1 MTRLENVEV
10 SMDGVDD
17 SDVLSVSQLQQ
28 RSWDR
33 DDIPQR
39 LDDIQQAHNNIESN
53 LQDIKSDLED
63 TKTLDEL
70 KDEYEGFYDQV
81 GTDTRDNAKAHPSEV
96 VQELQK
102 RQDLMRRLAIWHSRS
117 KELNRFARNVVGSKY
132 SKLLEQYRTAQTYDT
147 LEEVLEDKAEHYAKQ
162 EVNALKA
169 EMDSNIQQLEKL
181 LQVVREQEK
190 NHLEINKELAAQANG
205 VDESSIDGLVD
216 EMKSFLEEFVD
227 EKGTVVLDDEE
238 LEKSRKVEE
247 RESAR
252 DSAVEDQVN
261 DALKDESAKDSEPE
275 SLEISFSNSSELSKK
290 EQIVSAW
297 DEHDLEMMTNKQIA
311 EAFDTDEGYVDEVVE
326 EENLRS

>member
-1 MTRLENVEV
+1 MTELDGVVV

-53 LQDIKSDLED
+53 IQDIISDLED
-63 TKTLDEL
+63 TKTLEKL

-96 VQELQK
+96 VKELQK
-102 RQDLMRRLAIWHSRS
+102 RQDLMRRLAVWHSRS

-132 SKLLEQYRTAQTYDT
+132 GKLLEEYRTAQTYDT

-162 EVNALKA
+162 EVNSLKA
-169 EMDSNIQQLEKL
+169 EMDSNIKQLEKL

-216 EMKSFLEEFVD
+216 EMKNFLEDFVD

-238 LEKSRKVEE
+238 LEKSRKVKE

-252 DSAVEDQVN
+252 ESAVSDQVSE
-261 DALKDESAKDSEPE
+261 ALDDEDGEMSVRDE
-275 SLEISFSNSSELSKK
+275 
-290 EQIVSAW
+290 IVSDW
-297 DEHDLEMMTNKQIA
+297 DDLQTMSKSDIA
-311 EAFDTDEGYVDEVVE
+311 ELYDVDEDLVDTVID
-326 EENLRS
+326 EENLNHAGD

>member
-1 MTRLENVEV
+1 MSQLDDVGV

-17 SDVLSVSQLQQ
+17 SDVLSVSQLQK

-39 LDDIQQAHNNIESN
+39 LDDVQQAHNNIESN
-53 LQDIKSDLED
+53 IQDVISDLKD

-70 KDEYEGFYDQV
+70 KDEYDGFYSQV
-81 GTDTRDNAKAHPSEV
+81 SSDSRGNPKAHPFEV

-102 RQDLMRRLAIWHSRS
+102 RQDLMRRLAIWHGRS

-132 SKLLEQYRTAQTYDT
+132 GKLLEEYRTAQTYDT

-162 EVNALKA
+162 EVNSLKA

-190 NHLEINKELAAQANG
+190 NHLEINKELASQANG
-205 VDESSIDGLVD
+205 VDESSIEGLVG
-216 EMKSFLEEFVD
+216 EMKTFLEDFVD
-227 EKGTVVLDDEE
+227 EKGTVVLDDEK

-252 DSAVEDQVN
+252 ESAVEDQVD
-261 DALKDESAKDSEPE
+261 DALNEEGEDSDEDESLD
-275 SLEISFSNSSELSKK
+275 IGFSNSSELSKK

-297 DEHDLEMMTNKQIA
+297 DEHDLDMMSNERIA
-311 EAFDTDEGYVDEVVE
+311 QTFDTDEGYVEKVVE
-326 EENLRS
+326 EENLR

>member
-1 MTRLENVEV
+1 MTEIEDSGI

-53 LQDIKSDLED
+53 LQDVRSDLED
-63 TKTLDEL
+63 TKTLEEL
-70 KDEYEGFYDQV
+70 KDEYEGFYSQV
-81 GTDTRDNAKAHPSEV
+81 STDARDNPKAHPLEV

-102 RQDLMRRLAIWHSRS
+102 RQDLMMRLAVWHSRS

-132 SKLLEQYRTAQTYDT
+132 GKLLEEYRTAQTYDT

-190 NHLEINKELAAQANG
+190 NHLEINKELAAQASGIDQSG
-205 VDESSIDGLVD
+205 VEDQIS
-216 EMKSFLEEFVD
+216 EMKSFLEDFID
-227 EKGTVVLDDEE
+227 ERGTVNLDESE

-252 DSAVEDQVN
+252 ESAVEDQVN
-261 DALKDESAKDSEPE
+261 EALDDESDEDG
-275 SLEISFSNSSELSKK
+275 FSVRDE
-290 EQIVSAW
+290 IVSDW
-297 DEHDLEMMTNKQIA
+297 DDLQTMSKSDIA
-311 EAFDTDEGYVDEVVE
+311 ELYDVDEDLVDTVID
-326 EENLRS
+326 EENLEHAGD

>member
-1 MTRLENVEV
+1 MTDLQDTVV

-53 LQDIKSDLED
+53 LQDIQSDLED
-63 TKTLDEL
+63 TKSLDEL

-81 GTDTRDNAKAHPSEV
+81 GTDNRGNPKAHPSEV

-102 RQDLMRRLAIWHSRS
+102 RQDLMMRLAVWHSRS

-132 SKLLEQYRTAQTYDT
+132 SKLLEEYRTAQSYDT
-147 LEEVLEDKAEHYAKQ
+147 LEEVLEDKAEHYAEQK
-162 EVNALKA
+162 VSALES
-169 EMDSNIQQLEKL
+169 EMQSNIQQLEKL

-190 NHLEINKELAAQANG
+190 NHLEINKELASQANG
-205 VDESSIDGLVD
+205 VDESNVEGLVS
-216 EMKSFLEEFVD
+216 EMKEFLEDFVD
-227 EKGTVVLDDEE
+227 EKGTVVLDDDE
-238 LEKSRKVEE
+238 LEQARKVEE
-247 RESAR
+247 REDAR

-261 DALKDESAKDSEPE
+261 DALDSEDGESDDGSE

-297 DEHDLEMMTNKQIA
+297 DEHDLDTMTNQQIA
-311 EAFDTDEGYVDEVVE
+311 EAFDVSPEYVSTIAN
-326 EENLRS
+326 EENLR

>member
-1 MTRLENVEV
+1 MTELEGVGV

-39 LDDIQQAHNNIESN
+39 LDDVQQAHNNIESN
-53 LQDIKSDLED
+53 LQDVKSDLEG
-63 TKTLDEL
+63 TKSLEEL
-70 KDEYEGFYDQV
+70 KDEYEGFYSQV
-81 GTDTRDNAKAHPSEV
+81 STDSRGNPKAHPLEV
-96 VQELQK
+96 VNELQK
-102 RQDLMRRLAIWHSRS
+102 RQDLMMRLAVWHSRS

-132 SKLLEQYRTAQTYDT
+132 SKLLEEYRTAQTYDT

-190 NHLEINKELAAQANG
+190 NHLEINKELASQANG

-216 EMKSFLEEFVD
+216 EMKSFLEDFVD
-227 EKGTVVLDDEE
+227 EKGTVVLDENE
-238 LEKSRKVEE
+238 LEKSRKVKERE
-247 RESAR
+247 QARESAV
-252 DSAVEDQVN
+252 SDQVN
-261 DALKDESAKDSEPE
+261 DALDNEEDDNEEVE

-297 DEHDLEMMTNKQIA
+297 DEHDLETMTDQQIA
-311 EAFDTDEGYVDEVVE
+311 EAFDTDEGYVEELVE
-326 EENLRS
+326 EENLRK

>member
-1 MTRLENVEV
+1 MTELEGVGV

-63 TKTLDEL
+63 TKTLEQL

-81 GTDTRDNAKAHPSEV
+81 GSDSRGNAKAHPSEV
-96 VQELQK
+96 VKELRE
-102 RQDLMRRLAIWHSRS
+102 RQDLMMRLAVWHSRS
-117 KELNRFARNVVGSKY
+117 KELNRFARKLVGSNY
-132 SKLLEQYRTAQTYDT
+132 EKLLEEYRTAQTYDT

-162 EVNALKA
+162 EVNSLKA

-181 LQVVREQEK
+181 LQVIREQEK

-205 VDESSIDGLVD
+205 IDESSIDGLVD
-216 EMKSFLEEFVD
+216 EMKTFLEDFVD
-227 EKGTVVLDDEE
+227 EKGTVVLDENE

-252 DSAVEDQVN
+252 ESAVSDQVSE
-261 DALKDESAKDSEPE
+261 ALDDEDGEMSVRDE
-275 SLEISFSNSSELSKK
+275 
-290 EQIVSAW
+290 IVSDW
-297 DEHDLEMMTNKQIA
+297 DDLQTMSKSDIA
-311 EAFDTDEGYVDEVVE
+311 ELYDVDEDLVDTVID
-326 EENLRS
+326 EENLNHAGD